1 MAEQPRTCPEE
12 TLPHGTRE
20 VPNVSAFAKEVPPIP
35 LSLLSGAE
43 SRRRKGLEEGRRV
56 GGEGASP
63 SQPLRSQNGGG
74 SFPPPSKRAH
84 LDNVPCVVS
93 DPNLTSCVYYYE
105 PVTPIAVRKF
115 RNTTDPAPGAKII
128 FYGSAGDPDVATHL
142 THGIKSTSKFTVA
155 SLVSPV
161 AKSEFQEK
169 MQDMKEAIYSSN
181 REAPLGK
188 SHDQSLKLPEGLDI
202 INTTFGVKVFKDLT
216 AGELVNPPKTFEEV
230 DTEAREGHDLY
241 VLSHEDY
248 YVGES
253 VNRKYNSHFD
263 KSSVYGMETP
273 HYEDGRN
280 TAKTLNW
287 VLDLDSKRAP
297 HLVSI
302 QSDDFKEKYQP
313 LVGKALDPIAETMNV
328 PRDHTFGLVT
338 PPDEYVRES
347 LKKADYRNFDVLLEA
362 LKHFDK
368 NGDGTI
374 HKDNLRKIFFQ
385 LNMNLDD
392 ELLESLFDCCDL
404 DKDGLINYWDFANF
418 LNWKDKM
425 GVKEFEEKIITKGK
439 KLDAYLPKDTKK
451 EDKPLPEQEDL
462 ELKEPETSEK
472 MSKPLTRSTDRV
484 YTNYQTSSSQYNAVV
499 GGIPTSCYPL
509 CGVPSIRSDIPAPR
523 VCRLSDTTNYGD
535 QGNSFSVM
543 FPSVF
548 SQKGVYEKD
557 LLKKRPKAEIK
568 QVLHNMGLNAADERF
583 EEVWKQVCTKHEIK
597 ELCDCEESMWNIL
610 NKIHESG
617 IKF

>member
-1 MAEQPRTCPEE
+1 
-12 TLPHGTRE
+12 
-20 VPNVSAFAKEVPPIP
+20 
-35 LSLLSGAE
+35 
-43 SRRRKGLEEGRRV
+43 
-56 GGEGASP
+56 
-63 SQPLRSQNGGG
+63 
-74 SFPPPSKRAH
+74 
-84 LDNVPCVVS
+84 
-93 DPNLTSCVYYYE
+93 
-105 PVTPIAVRKF
+105 PVTPTAVRKF

-128 FYGSAGDPDVATHL
+128 FYGTADDPDVATHL
-142 THGIKSTSKFTVA
+142 THGIKSTSQCSVA
-155 SLVSPV
+155 SLISPV
-161 AKSEFQEK
+161 VKSEFQEK

-202 INTTFGVKVFKDLT
+202 IKTTFGIKVFKDLT

-230 DTEAREGHDLY
+230 DREAREGHDLY

-248 YVGES
+248 YAGES

-263 KSSVYGMETP
+263 KSFVYGMETP

-280 TAKTLNW
+280 TAKTFHW
-287 VLDLDSKRAP
+287 VLDLDS
-297 HLVSI
+297 
-302 QSDDFKEKYQP
+302 
-313 LVGKALDPIAETMNV
+313 IADTMNV
-328 PRDHTFGLVT
+328 PPDHTFGLAIR
-338 PPDEYVRES
+338 PDEYDVHDLLHVRVPCEFLRGKDRERVILIAVRES
-347 LKKADYRNFDVLLEA
+347 LKKANYRNFDVLLEA
-362 LKHFDK
+362 LRHFDK
-368 NGDGTI
+368 KGDGMI
-374 HKDNLRKIFFQ
+374 HRDKLRKIFSQ
-385 LNMNLDD
+385 LNVNLDD

-404 DKDGLINYWDFANF
+404 DKDGLINYQDFANF

-451 EDKPLPEQEDL
+451 EDEPLPEKKDL
-462 ELKEPETSEK
+462 GLKEPESSEK

-509 CGVPSIRSDIPAPR
+509 CGVPSIRSDIPAPQ

-535 QGNSFSVM
+535 QGSSFSLLY
-543 FPSVF
+543 PSVF
-548 SQKGVYEKD
+548 SQKGVYERH

-568 QVLHNMGLNAADERF
+568 QILHNMGMNAADERF
-583 EEVWKQVCTKHEIK
+583 EEIWKQVCTKHEIK

-610 NKIHESG
+610 NKIHES
-617 IKF
+617 